1 MKIANTICDFSMMR
15 FMACTLVGLLT
26 CFAAFGQRT
35 YVTPADSQNVDD
47 DDNPVVVVCADDYTL
62 VIFTCYSL
70 LYNPWISLSS
80 KTTLNYQK
88 THIPISSWAVTN
100 GDDDVE
106 ILDLD
111 RRISIKRDRLYTF
124 VLVFSDAIPDYVTTI
139 SITEN
144 IGSDNSFYWKG
155 IHLTEE
161 YLAGNDQTY
170 NDGWA
175 SYGDTDDDFYETGYG
190 TCFALSSDG
199 YLATCYHCIEDAD
212 RIRVRGVNGD
222 FEKTYYVKVVVSDQ
236 NNDLAI
242 LKISDN
248 SFTSISTIPYSIT
261 GSGSEVGDEAYVLG
275 YPLRASMG
283 DEVKLTNGLISSR
296 SGYQGDPS
304 LYQISA
310 AVQPGNSGGPVFNRK
325 GDIIG
330 VADAYL
336 EDTQNV
342 TYAVKTSYLIPLVD
356 MVDGLRLPRTSSLG
370 SLSLTDQVRKIKGFV
385 YILETE

>member
-1 MKIANTICDFSMMR
+1 MMR

>member
-1 MKIANTICDFSMMR
+1 MR
-15 FMACTLVGLLT
+15 FLTCTLACLLA
-26 CFAAFGQRT
+26 CIAAFGQRT

-62 VIFTCYSL
+62 VIFTYYSL
-70 LYNPWISLSS
+70 LYDPWISLSS

-88 THIPISSWAVTN
+88 THIPISFWAVTH

-106 ILDLD
+106 LLDLD
-111 RRISIKRDRLYTF
+111 RKISIKRDRLYTF
-124 VLVFSDAIPDYVTTI
+124 VMGFDAIPDYVTTI
-139 SITEN
+139 SISEN
-144 IGSDNSFYWKG
+144 IGSDGFYWKG
-155 IHLTEE
+155 LHLTEE
-161 YLAGNDQTY
+161 YLADNDRSY

-175 SYGDTDDDFYETGYG
+175 SYGDIDDNFYETSYG
-190 TCFALSSDG
+190 TCFALSTDG

-222 FEKTYYVKVVVSDQ
+222 FEKTYCVKVVVSDQ

-304 LYQISA
+304 LNQISA
-310 AVQPGNSGGPVFNRK
+310 AIQPGNSGGPVFNRK

-330 VADAYL
+330 VAEAYL
-336 EDTQNV
+336 EDTQGV
-342 TYAVKTSYLIPLVD
+342 TYAVKASYLIPLTD